1 MSGPDRIAQARSLV
15 QDVLLGVITAESD
28 PHVFEDDLL
37 YLAVGTLRREPS
49 ELAWLQEQLAQPH
62 PGAAWVRACLPP
74 VV

>member
-1 MSGPDRIAQARSLV
+1 MSSPDRIAAARELI

-37 YLAVGTLRREPS
+37 YLAVGTLRREPT
-49 ELAWLQEQLAQPH
+49 ELAWLEEQLAERH

-74 VV
+74 PA